1 MRRLIRQPCWPHV
14 TSSVSSA
21 PLTLL
26 STTDHPPSPSLL
38 QGSVAHTLTHYICL
52 FGCEACTN
60 YLPSVCVCVRLCL
73 CILFDSFSSGHDG
86 GCFLLQTPL
95 RCSSIAAPQ
104 GSLTGRQRASRAPHP
119 PSRQRLARLK
129 GPSTRPPF
137 IGLNGPA
144 LFIFTLRHTGG
155 PQSHNATVALS
166 GNSVFM
172 CVCVCV

>member
-1 MRRLIRQPCWPHV
+1 MRHAQTI
-14 TSSVSSA
+14 
-21 PLTLL
+21 
-26 STTDHPPSPSLL
+26 
-38 QGSVAHTLTHYICL
+38 
-52 FGCEACTN
+52 
-60 YLPSVCVCVRLCL
+60 LPVCVCVCVSVCVCV
-73 CILFDSFSSGHDG
+73 CILFDLFSSGHDG

-172 CVCVCV
+172 CVCVCVCVRVRVCVCARVFVLFNRRACCRCVVCA